1 MKTKLVDFDIEKARN
16 GAKVVTRI
24 GERARIVCY
33 TRIDNTDVKHP
44 IVALVMGKITK
55 CECAQYYTI
64 KGEWNGYRKSCND
77 LMIDESEFEDGDII
91 AFGCEEDNPIIGIFK
106 ALSAY
111 GRYTHC
117 DYFDL
122 LHNGTMKFSPA
133 EEFINDNLRLATEE
147 EKQKLFDALKED
159 GKCWNSEK
167 KCLEEIARKD
177 RDFKAFE
184 RVLVRDN
191 CSDKW
196 RANIFQAYDKDSSG
210 NIFYR
215 CINGV
220 YRLCIPYEGNEEW
233 VNTDKTLKFEY

>member
-55 CECAQYYTI
+55 CECAQNYTI
-64 KGEWNGYRKSCND
+64 KGEWNGSRKSCND

-91 AFGCEEDNPIIGIFK
+91 AFGNLGFPPIMAIFK
-106 ALSAY
+106 GYWKNDIKDPGLIY
-111 GRYTHC
+111 HVCLNMGTV
-117 DYFDL
+117 DYY
-122 LHNGTMKFSPA
+122 NGVLCNS
-133 EEFINDNLRLATEE
+133 DNLRLATEE

-167 KCLEEIARKD
+167 KCIEELPRKTSV
-177 RDFKAFE
+177 FKPFDK
-184 RVLVRDN
+184 VLVRDGDIDTWGADIFLEYSN
-191 CSDKW
+191 LESQFRCFRCVW
-196 RANIFQAYDKDSSG
+196 RQ
-210 NIFYR
+210 
-215 CINGV
+215 
-220 YRLCIPYEGNEEW
+220 CIPYEGNESLLGTS
-233 VNTDKTLKFEY
+233 NKPINL

>member
-1 MKTKLVDFDIEKARN
+1 MKTRLVDFDVEKAQT
-16 GAKVVTRI
+16 GAKVATRD

-64 KGEWNGYRKSCND
+64 KGEWNGYKKSCND
-77 LMIDESEFEDGDII
+77 LMIEEPEFEDGDII

-147 EKQKLFDALKED
+147 EKNKLFDALAKE
-159 GKCWNSEK
+159 GKRWNAEK
-167 KCLEEIARKD
+167 KCIEELPRKTSV
-177 RDFKAFE
+177 FKPFDK
-184 RVLVRDN
+184 VLVRDK
-191 CSDKW
+191 DDEEW
-196 RANIFQAYDKDSSG
+196 RTEIFSNYYKTVNGDP
-210 NIFYR
+210 FYR
-215 CINGV
+215 CLV
-220 YRLCIPYEGNEEW
+220 AAWEQCIPYEGNESLLGTS
-233 VNTDKTLKFEY
+233 NKPINL

>member
-77 LMIDESEFEDGDII
+77 LMIEESEFEDGDII

-147 EKQKLFDALKED
+147 EKQELFEALAKE
-159 GKCWNSEK
+159 GKRWNSEK
-167 KCLEEIARKD
+167 KCIEELPRKTSV
-177 RDFKAFE
+177 FKPFDK
-184 RVLVRDN
+184 VLVRDGDIDTWGADIFLEYSN
-191 CSDKW
+191 LEFQFRCFRCVW
-196 RANIFQAYDKDSSG
+196 RQ
-210 NIFYR
+210 
-215 CINGV
+215 
-220 YRLCIPYEGNEEW
+220 CIPYEGNESLLG
-233 VNTDKTLKFEY
+233 TKDKPSNNINL

>member
-1 MKTKLVDFDIEKARN
+1 MRTKLVDFDVAKAKD
-16 GAKVVTRI
+16 GAKVVTRD

-64 KGEWNGYRKSCND
+64 KGEWNGYKKSCND
-77 LMIDESEFEDGDII
+77 LMIEETEFEDGDII

-147 EKQKLFDALKED
+147 EKQELFEALAKE
-159 GKCWNSEK
+159 GKRWNVEK
-167 KCLEEIARKD
+167 KCIEELPKATHQL
-177 RDFKAFE
+177 KAFDK
-184 RVLVRDN
+184 VLVRDSGFEKWEADIFRKY
-191 CSDKW
+191 SDVTNGKYH
-196 RANIFQAYDKDSSG
+196 RCFYSSWK
-210 NIFYR
+210 
-215 CINGV
+215 
-220 YRLCIPYEGNEEW
+220 LCIPYEGNESLLGTTGEPS
-233 VNTDKTLKFEY
+233 N

>member
-77 LMIDESEFEDGDII
+77 LMIEESEFEDGDII

-147 EKQKLFDALKED
+147 EKQELFEALAKE
-159 GKCWNSEK
+159 GKRWNSEK
-167 KCLEEIARKD
+167 KCIEELPRKTSV
-177 RDFKAFE
+177 FKPFDK
-184 RVLVRDN
+184 VLVRDGDIDTWGADIFLEYSN
-191 CSDKW
+191 LEFQFRCFRCVW
-196 RANIFQAYDKDSSG
+196 RQ
-210 NIFYR
+210 
-215 CINGV
+215 
-220 YRLCIPYEGNEEW
+220 CIPYKGNESLLGTS
-233 VNTDKTLKFEY
+233 NKPSIL

>member
-1 MKTKLVDFDIEKARN
+1 MNDMKTKLVDFDIEKARN
-16 GAKVVTRI
+16 GAKVVTRV

-64 KGEWNGYRKSCND
+64 KGEWNGYKKSCND
-77 LMIDESEFEDGDII
+77 LMIEESEFEDGDII

-147 EKQKLFDALKED
+147 EKNKLFDALAKE
-159 GKCWNSEK
+159 GKRWNAEK
-167 KCLEEIARKD
+167 KCIEELPRKTSV
-177 RDFKAFE
+177 FKPFDK
-184 RVLVRDN
+184 VLVRDGDIDTWGADIFLEYSN
-191 CSDKW
+191 LEFQFRCFRCVW
-196 RANIFQAYDKDSSG
+196 RQ
-210 NIFYR
+210 
-215 CINGV
+215 
-220 YRLCIPYEGNEEW
+220 CIPYEGNESLLGTS
-233 VNTDKTLKFEY
+233 NKPIIL

>member
-1 MKTKLVDFDIEKARN
+1 MKTKLVDFDIEKAQT
-16 GAKVVTRI
+16 GAKVATRV

-64 KGEWNGYRKSCND
+64 KGEWNGYKKSCND
-77 LMIDESEFEDGDII
+77 LMIEEPEFEDGDII

-147 EKQKLFDALKED
+147 EKNKLFDALAKE
-159 GKCWNSEK
+159 GKRWNAEK
-167 KCLEEIARKD
+167 KCIEELPRKTSV
-177 RDFKAFE
+177 FKPFDK
-184 RVLVRDN
+184 VLVRDGDIDTWGADIFLEYSN
-191 CSDKW
+191 LEFQFRCFRCVW
-196 RANIFQAYDKDSSG
+196 RQ
-210 NIFYR
+210 
-215 CINGV
+215 
-220 YRLCIPYEGNEEW
+220 CIPYEGNESLLGTS
-233 VNTDKTLKFEY
+233 NKPIIL

>member
-16 GAKVVTRI
+16 GAKVATRD

-33 TRIDNTDVKHP
+33 TRIDNTDVKYP

-64 KGEWNGYRKSCND
+64 KGEWNGYKKSCND
-77 LMIDESEFEDGDII
+77 LMIEESEFEDGDFI

-147 EKQKLFDALKED
+147 EKNKLLDALAKE
-159 GKCWNSEK
+159 GKRWNAEK
-167 KCLEEIARKD
+167 KCIEELPRKTSV
-177 RDFKAFE
+177 FKPFDK
-184 RVLVRDN
+184 VLVRDGDIDTWGADIFLEYSN
-191 CSDKW
+191 LEFQFRCFRCVW
-196 RANIFQAYDKDSSG
+196 RQ
-210 NIFYR
+210 
-215 CINGV
+215 
-220 YRLCIPYEGNEEW
+220 CIPYEGNESLLGTS
-233 VNTDKTLKFEY
+233 NKPIIL